1 MIEFAMSLLRP
12 SRSPEVLYHA
22 VVQSDTLV
30 NASSIE
36 LEGETTASP
45 PTRPNPHTE
54 ARIRWTYFILGCA
67 VLLPWNGTLPT
78 PLCLVLSDLT
88 YPAQS

>member
-1 MIEFAMSLLRP
+1 MTEFPMSLPR
-12 SRSPEVLYHA
+12 RSPEVLYHA
-22 VVQSDTLV
+22 VPQTDALF

-36 LEGETTASP
+36 LEGETPTSP
-45 PTRPNPHTE
+45 PTPPIPLTE
-54 ARIRWTYFILGCA
+54 ARIWWTYFILGCA

-88 YPAQS
+88 YPSQS